1 MENYCT
7 FYLFLE
13 HYDVGNAFNIVIVVV
28 NREAIQSVAF
38 ISKHGKVD
46 LEYRP
51 QSRFSQVLITFR

>member
-1 MENYCT
+1 MNFLKELLILELEKKLKIIT

-46 LEYRP
+46 LE
-51 QSRFSQVLITFR
+51 